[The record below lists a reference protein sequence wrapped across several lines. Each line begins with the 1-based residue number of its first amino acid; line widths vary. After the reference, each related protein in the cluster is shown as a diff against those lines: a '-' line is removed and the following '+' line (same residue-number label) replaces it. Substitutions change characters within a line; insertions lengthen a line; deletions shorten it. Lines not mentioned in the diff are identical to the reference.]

1 MRAKRRLIGTAALA
15 AAGLLVAACSSSSSS
30 APASSGAT
38 GTASASAA
46 AASSG
51 SSQVTIGVDLTYNN
65 PAFWAAYINYEQQY
79 ASQMHIKLLGPLL
92 AAANASL
99 QNQQI
104 ENLVN
109 EGAQAIIVNPETATS
124 LGPAISYAAAHHV
137 QLVSVD
143 TIVGAGHVYMVVRAS
158 NTLYGQDACAY
169 IANSVKSGYVLDL
182 EGDLT
187 SSNGAD
193 RTNAFDSC
201 MAANDPGVKLLK
213 DPTVWTDATAV
224 TDAQDAVNAYGSQ
237 LKAIYSQWS
246 SPDTGILPLLK
257 SKGLT
262 NTIVVSDDGVPF
274 EMCDIGNGS
283 GTASPSRTT
292 PPRASSSRPPSPAA
306 ARPPCRTSRTTGTPT
321 SPTRSSRRSSP
332 RPPPSCR
339 SRARSTACPPRSRRP
354 RSRTRTCGATC
365 TARPTAASAPHRP
378 RPNVSRWP
386 ASSRAPATRTDI
398 SNDFQRPGARRGD
411 RHREAFRHHPRPARR
426 QPVDQG
432 RTVPRAGR
440 PQRRGQVDAR
450 LDPVR
455 PRRAGRRDRGVRR

>member
-15 AAGLLVAACSSSSSS
+15 AAGLLVAACSSSSTS
-30 APASSGAT
+30 APASSGAS
-38 GTASASAA
+38 GTTSASAA
-46 AASSG
+46 ATASSSG
-51 SSQVTIGVDLTYNN
+51 QVTIGVDLTYNN
-65 PAFWAAYINYEQQY
+65 TAFWAAYINYEQQY

-104 ENLVN
+104 ETLVN
-109 EGAQAIIVNPETATS
+109 EGAKAIIVNPETATS
-124 LGPAISYAAAHHV
+124 LGPAITYATAHHV

-262 NTIVVSDDGVPF
+262 NTIVISDDGVPF

-283 GTASPSRTT
+283 VTASQSQ
-292 PPRASSSRPPSPAA
+292 PANLYAQYALTYAEDA
-306 ARPPCRTSRTTGTPT
+306 AKGVTLSAGQPGGGAPTLQNVSYDGDSNLADPIVAPFVTKTATKLSLT
-321 SPTRSSRRSSP
+321 SPVDGLPASFTT
-332 RPPPSCR
+332 
-339 SRARSTACPPRSRRP
+339 TAVSDSDLWGNVYGQAHGGVC
-354 RSRTRTCGATC
+354 
-365 TARPTAASAPHRP
+365 AASA
-378 RPNVSRWP
+378 
-386 ASSRAPATRTDI
+386 SS
-398 SNDFQRPGARRGD
+398 
-411 RHREAFRHHPRPARR
+411 
-426 QPVDQG
+426 
-432 RTVPRAGR
+432 
-440 PQRRGQVDAR
+440 
-450 LDPVR
+450 
-455 PRRAGRRDRGVRR
+455 

>member
-1 MRAKRRLIGTAALA
+1 MRAKRRLIGTVALA

-30 APASSGAT
+30 SPGAT
-38 GTASASAA
+38 ASNSTAGASAA
-46 AASSG
+46 ATSSSSG
-51 SSQVTIGVDLTYNN
+51 QVTIGVDLTYNN
-65 PAFWAAYINYEQQY
+65 TAFWAAYINYEQQY

-104 ENLVN
+104 ETLVN
-109 EGAQAIIVNPETATS
+109 EGAKAIIVNPETATS
-124 LGPAISYAAAHHV
+124 LGPAITYATAHHV

-257 SKGLT
+257 GKGLT
-262 NTIVVSDDGVPF
+262 NTIVISDDGVPF

-283 GTASPSRTT
+283 VTASQSQ
-292 PPRASSSRPPSPAA
+292 PANLYAQYALTYAEDA
-306 ARPPCRTSRTTGTPT
+306 AKGVTLAAGQPGGGAPTLQNVAYDGDTNLADPIVAPFVTKTATKLSLT
-321 SPTRSSRRSSP
+321 SPVDGLPASFTT
-332 RPPPSCR
+332 
-339 SRARSTACPPRSRRP
+339 TAVSDSDLWGNVYGQAHGGVC
-354 RSRTRTCGATC
+354 
-365 TARPTAASAPHRP
+365 AASA
-378 RPNVSRWP
+378 
-386 ASSRAPATRTDI
+386 SS
-398 SNDFQRPGARRGD
+398 
-411 RHREAFRHHPRPARR
+411 
-426 QPVDQG
+426 
-432 RTVPRAGR
+432 
-440 PQRRGQVDAR
+440 
-450 LDPVR
+450 
-455 PRRAGRRDRGVRR
+455 

>member
-30 APASSGAT
+30 SAPAASSSAS

-46 AASSG
+46 ATSSG
-51 SSQVTIGVDLTYNN
+51 SGQVTIGVDLTYNN
-65 PAFWAAYINYEQQY
+65 TAFWAAYINYEQQY

-124 LGPAISYAAAHHV
+124 LGPAISYATQHHV

-169 IANSVKSGYVLDL
+169 IANNVKSGYVLDL

-201 MAANDPGVKLLK
+201 MAANDPGVKILK

-257 SKGLT
+257 SKGLSK
-262 NTIVVSDDGVPF
+262 TIVISDDGVPF

-283 GTASPSRTT
+283 VTASQSQ
-292 PPRASSSRPPSPAA
+292 PANLYAQYALTYAEDA
-306 ARPPCRTSRTTGTPT
+306 AKGVTLSAGQPGGGAPELQNVSYDGDSNLADPIVAPFVTKTATKLSLT
-321 SPTRSSRRSSP
+321 SPVDGLPASFTTTSVSDSDLWGNVYGQAHGGV
-332 RPPPSCR
+332 C
-339 SRARSTACPPRSRRP
+339 
-354 RSRTRTCGATC
+354 
-365 TARPTAASAPHRP
+365 AASA
-378 RPNVSRWP
+378 
-386 ASSRAPATRTDI
+386 SS
-398 SNDFQRPGARRGD
+398 
-411 RHREAFRHHPRPARR
+411 
-426 QPVDQG
+426 
-432 RTVPRAGR
+432 
-440 PQRRGQVDAR
+440 
-450 LDPVR
+450 
-455 PRRAGRRDRGVRR
+455 